1 MTTSLPKKHRLAL
14 VDDDLLLVE
23 LLSSYLKNDD
33 QFDIVLQASDGN
45 SCLEQLGTMQDQ
57 HPEIYIID
65 LKMAGMDGLTLI
77 DHIQDR
83 YPDAHIVVVSSHYHN
98 DTLGFMIKKGVA
110 AFLPKGVSLKVLIEV
125 LDEVM
130 RRGFYLLPE
139 QVDILR
145 QQISHKVSPPRLG
158 SELLTSREQDVLI
171 RLAQQKTAK
180 EIADEL
186 FITTRTVEGHKNNLF
201 AKTGAKN
208 LVGLVLYAIQQKII
222 DPDNINI

>member
-1 MTTSLPKKHRLAL
+1 MTTSLPKKHRLAM
-14 VDDDLLLVE
+14 VDDDLLLID
-23 LLSSYLKNDD
+23 LLSSYLKNVDR
-33 QFDIVLQASDGN
+33 FDIVLQASDGN
-45 SCLEQLGTMQDQ
+45 SCLERLDAMEDQ
-57 HPEIYIID
+57 HPEAYIID
-65 LKMAGMDGLTLI
+65 LKMEGMDGLTLLEN
-77 DHIQDR
+77 IQDR
-83 YPDAHIVVVSSHYHN
+83 YPDAHIIVVSSHYHN

-110 AFLPKGVSLKVLIEV
+110 AFLPKGVSLTVLIEV

-130 RRGFYLLPE
+130 QRGFYLLPD
-139 QVDILR
+139 QVGILR

-158 SELLTSREQDVLI
+158 SDLLTSRERDVLI

>member
-1 MTTSLPKKHRLAL
+1 MTTTLPKKYRLAL
-14 VDDDLLLVE
+14 VDDDLLLTE
-23 LLSSYLKNDD
+23 LLSSYLKNYDR
-33 QFDIVLQASDGN
+33 FDIVLQASDGN
-45 SCLEQLGTMQDQ
+45 SCLEQLCAMQNQ
-57 HPEIYIID
+57 HPEVYIID
-65 LKMAGMDGLTLI
+65 LKMEGMDGLTLLE
-77 DHIQDR
+77 HIQHR
-83 YPDAHIVVVSSHYHN
+83 YADSRIVVISYHYHN

-110 AFLPKGVSLKVLIEV
+110 AFLPKGISLKVLIEV

-130 RRGFYLLPE
+130 QRGFYLLPD
-139 QVDILR
+139 QINVLR
-145 QQISHKVSPPRLG
+145 QQISNKVSPPRLG

-180 EIADEL
+180 EIAEEL

-222 DPDNINI
+222 DPDKINI